1 MCVQRMFAKAVICA
15 VPLTQLQKRAVSFE
29 PPLEAPQLRVLDAIN
44 VCNAVK
50 VWAAF
55 RERFWLRSSRL
66 AAAAEAVGSL
76 RDGDRGNEAA
86 QGSQERA
93 TCGTGGAACSVGGM
107 HAPEGCQQ
115 GPGFWDIICPG
126 LEFPEI
132 WAPPGGASAENGAS
146 VAEVHSSTAPVH
158 VLTAFVCAS
167 KADALSRVG
176 PDAAVQ
182 KLVGQLDLVFGS
194 SGRSNESESVGPARA
209 SFVSGGMIDWSKE
222 QFIEGGYSSPS
233 QGVPA
238 GARAALQEAPG
249 GVLFFA
255 GEHTHEKLN
264 SCVQGAMQTG
274 RRAAQ
279 SALAAV
285 RT

>member
-1 MCVQRMFAKAVICA
+1 MFAKAVICA
-15 VPLTQLQKRAVSFE
+15 VPLTQLQKRAISFE
-29 PPLEAPQLRVLDAIN
+29 PPLEAPQQRVLDAIS

-55 RERFWLRSSRL
+55 RERFWLGSARL
-66 AAAAEAVGSL
+66 AAAADAVALS
-76 RDGDRGNEAA
+76 DGDGGSEVA
-86 QGSQERA
+86 QDSQERA
-93 TCGTGGAACSVGGM
+93 DTTGGTACDAGGVQ
-107 HAPEGCQQ
+107 APEGCQQ
-115 GPGFWDIICPG
+115 GPEFWDILCPG